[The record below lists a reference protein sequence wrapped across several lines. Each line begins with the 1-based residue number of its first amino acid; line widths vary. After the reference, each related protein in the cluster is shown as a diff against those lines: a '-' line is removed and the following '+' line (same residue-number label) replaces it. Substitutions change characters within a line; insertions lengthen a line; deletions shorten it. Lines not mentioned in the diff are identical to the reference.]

1 MKKQYIVPNILMVK
15 ADTQEILEV
24 SQSLELSDG
33 YYYGE
38 DALSK
43 KNKLN
48 KSGLW
53 DDSWE
58 TPEDEDKN

>member
-1 MKKQYIVPNILMVK
+1 MKKQYTAPNILMIK

-33 YYYGE
+33 YYYGH

-43 KNKLN
+43 KHNSTN
-48 KSGLW
+48 NLW

-58 TPEDEDKN
+58 TSEEEDKN